1 MDQDDTELE
10 QAFRHALD
18 VGDPERIGEL
28 AREIDQREKAA
39 ASVPMVAAA
48 LWYADQ
54 GLKVFPLS
62 PGTKIPFKGSAGFKD
77 ASTNPDII
85 NGWWDHTPDSNIGIA
100 TGHLVDVVDI
110 DGPLGQKSRA
120 EHWDAVF
127 AKIDDDSLGKVL
139 TPRPGG
145 MHIFVPATGE
155 GNSRAIVP
163 GVDYRGLGGY
173 VVAPPSVITPEAA
186 QQYDNHHPGTYRF
199 LGTPRLAEMA
209 KGVPA

>member
-1 MDQDDTELE
+1 MTPDEELR
-10 QAFRHALD
+10 AALD
-18 VGDPERIGEL
+18 SGDPARIAEATAAVDAL
-28 AREIDQREKAA
+28 DQPRTAPTLH
-39 ASVPMVAAA
+39 ASA
-48 LWYADQ
+48 LWYAEQ
-54 GLKVFPLS
+54 GLKVFPLT

-77 ASTNPDII
+77 ASTHPDVI
-85 NGWWDHTPDSNIGIA
+85 NGWWEDSPGANIGIA

-209 KGVPA
+209 KGPA

>member
-1 MDQDDTELE
+1 MTPEEAL
-10 QAFRHALD
+10 RTALD
-18 VGDPERIGEL
+18 SGDPDRIE
-28 AREIDQREKAA
+28 AAIKAVDA
-39 ASVPMVAAA
+39 DDVRKEPPTLHASA
-48 LWYADQ
+48 LWYASV
-54 GLKVFPLS
+54 GLRVFPLT